1 LLSRRTFLAAALP
14 ALMACRGGAR
24 PTPVPETPLI
34 VGPDVA
40 ALRIGQE
47 VRVRMMVECVDIG
60 NRTQPTCLRPDCFY
74 QGYLFRI
81 CIPPELIQTFEDAAR
96 GPLEERLLLRLIDV
110 NGVVQ
115 KNGQWSEIVLTAQ
128 NQLRVAS
135 GLTPPQEPTRVP
147 TPAAA
152 TPPAKSG

>member
-1 LLSRRTFLAAALP
+1 MPRRLSRRAIFAAAVPVLV
-14 ALMACRGGAR
+14 ACRPGAR
-24 PTPVPETPLI
+24 PTPIPQTPLV

-47 VRVRMMVECVDIG
+47 VRVRMMVECVDVG
-60 NRTQPTCLRPDCFY
+60 NRAQPTCLRPDCYY

-81 CIPPELIQTFEDAAR
+81 CIPPELIGTFEEAAR
-96 GPLEERLLLRLIDV
+96 GPLAERLLQRLIDV

-115 KNGQWSEIVLTAQ
+115 KNGQWSEIVLAEQ
-128 NQLRVAS
+128 NQLRVAT

-147 TPAAA
+147 TPAR
-152 TPPAKSG
+152 P